1 MDYSDLL
8 NLVKDR
14 KEAVYAFDQLLRK
27 DTTWLEAPA
36 STRFHLSRSGGLL
49 EHSVSVARILL
60 KIKNLLS
67 PEISDE
73 SCVIA
78 GLYHDVGKV
87 GLPGKA
93 FYIPNTD
100 KWQIQNRGIRYVVN
114 KDLAYMDIASRSLML
129 VSSHVPL
136 SEDEAQA
143 IRYHDGQYIPE
154 NQGVAHRET
163 KLTRLLQYADNW
175 SGCALEDENELN
187 HTDERVDQ
195 GGI

>member
-8 NLVKDR
+8 ELVKER
-14 KEAVYAFDQLLRK
+14 KAAVVAFDELLK
-27 DTTWLEAPA
+27 KETSWLESPA
-36 STRFHLSRSGGLL
+36 STRFHLSRIGGLL

-60 KIKNLLS
+60 QMKALLAS
-67 PEISDE
+67 EISDE

-87 GLPGKA
+87 GLPGKP
-93 FYIPNTD
+93 YYLPNTD

-114 KDLAYMDIASRSLML
+114 KDIAHMDIASRSLML

-136 SEDEAQA
+136 KDDEAQA
-143 IRYHDGQYIPE
+143 IRYHDGQYIVE
-154 NQGVAHRET
+154 NQSVAHRET

-175 SGCALEDENELN
+175 SGCALEGKNDFDRGNVRGE
-187 HTDERVDQ
+187 
-195 GGI
+195 